1 MWSETF
7 ANDSTKGKFINQNQE
22 STKIKLIHIFSYIL
36 FFIRFRKMETSIRK
50 AYDLFQNLNEILRN
64 SRGNF
69 LRSL

>member
-36 FFIRFRKMETSIRK
+36 FFIRFRK